1 MEYINQ
7 KAETDDLNK
16 GYDEINSD
24 TISEGELER
33 LRTKRKRIGELMK
46 ASTSIEEVE
55 MYHNQIVEIDSYIN
69 Q

>member
-7 KAETDDLNK
+7 KAESDDLNK

-24 TISEGELER
+24 TISRDELER

-46 ASTSIEEVE
+46 ASTSMEEVE

>member
-7 KAETDDLNK
+7 KAESDDLNK

-24 TISEGELER
+24 TISKDELER

-46 ASTSIEEVE
+46 ASPSIEEVE